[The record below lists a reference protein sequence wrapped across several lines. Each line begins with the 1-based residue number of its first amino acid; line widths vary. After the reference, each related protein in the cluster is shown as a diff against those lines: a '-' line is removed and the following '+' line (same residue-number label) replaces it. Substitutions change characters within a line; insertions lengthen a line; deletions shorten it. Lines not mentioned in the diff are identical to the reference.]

1 MQLEYI
7 STTKGNGHGILAN
20 SQNIPNGVS
29 ALQQP
34 QASVLKVAM
43 FGEFEMAPE
52 TVSNNKWRM
61 IWQSCNRVIP
71 IFESS
76 WNLWALQA
84 T

>member
-29 ALQQP
+29 ALQQQP

-52 TVSNNKWRM
+52 TVSNNK
-61 IWQSCNRVIP
+61 
-71 IFESS
+71 
-76 WNLWALQA
+76 
-84 T
+84 

>member
-29 ALQQP
+29 NLQQP

-52 TVSNNKWRM
+52 TVSNNK
-61 IWQSCNRVIP
+61 
-71 IFESS
+71 
-76 WNLWALQA
+76 
-84 T
+84 